1 MNGQRV
7 AYKRV
12 SSADQVHDRQLDGIT
27 FDREFSEKISG
38 ATAERPQL
46 QECLAYLRHGDE
58 LHVHS
63 IDRAARNLADLLRII
78 KELIHK
84 GVSVHFHKE
93 SLTFTGETNPFQTLQ
108 LQIIGAVAEFER
120 AIIHERQ
127 REGIAVA
134 KRKGKHLGRRP
145 SLNDA
150 QELAVVEEVARAAQN
165 GQSVNLSDLARRY
178 GVSRPTVRKTIK
190 KHEVNHDHHHH

>member
-1 MNGQRV
+1 MSGQRV

-12 SSADQVHDRQLDGIT
+12 SSADQIHDRQLDGIP

-46 QECLAYLRHGDE
+46 QECLAYLRQGDE

-63 IDRAARNLADLLRII
+63 IDRAARNLQDLLRII
-78 KELIHK
+78 KQLIDK

-93 SLTFTGETNPFQTLQ
+93 SLTFTGESSPFQTLQ

-134 KRKGKHLGRRP
+134 KKKGKHLGRRP
-145 SLNDA
+145 TLTEK
-150 QELAVVEEVARAAQN
+150 QELEIATEVTQAARC
-165 GQSVNLSDLARRY
+165 GKSCNLSDLARRY
-178 GVSRPTVRKTIK
+178 GVSRPTVRKAIK
-190 KHEVNHDHHHH
+190 KHEVTHDDH